1 MGAEEQCF
9 SAFLIK
15 KQHVIIRKEEESMSE
30 YLLEMSGICK
40 SFAGVKALDHVD
52 FRVRPGKV
60 MCLAGENGCGKSTLV
75 KIISGVY
82 TKDEGH
88 VTFDGQPITKITPAE
103 ATKLGIQVIYQDLSI
118 LPNLTVR
125 ENLAINSEITAGR
138 KIVNKK
144 RWDETA
150 KEALS
155 KIGYQI
161 DLDAKMGTLS
171 VADKQ
176 LVAICRAMLFDAKL
190 IIMDEPTT
198 ALTKKEVDALFTT
211 VRQLKDSGIAIMFIS
226 HKTEEIFEISDD
238 VCIMRNG
245 KNVYGGPTA
254 ELTPKEFTY
263 YMTGRELTDERFVPK
278 NVSKDPVLKVDHL
291 SLKNKFQDV
300 SFELRKGEILG
311 VTGLLGSGR
320 TELALS
326 LFGLEKPQSGTITLN
341 GEPVRIS
348 SPIKAQKLKIGYV
361 PEDRLT
367 EGLCLQQPI
376 ADNITLSSLKRLAGA
391 LGFLKHQ
398 DLVDDANIWKDK
410 FSIKTD
416 DVRKFAST
424 LSGGN
429 QQKIVLSKWLSN
441 DLDILI
447 LNGPTVGVDV
457 GAKQDIHALVHEL
470 ANEGLAVMIISD
482 DLSEVVVNCSR
493 VIVMKD
499 GSIVGE
505 MAGDEITESSILDII
520 R

>member
-1 MGAEEQCF
+1 
-9 SAFLIK
+9 
-15 KQHVIIRKEEESMSE
+15 MSE
-30 YLLEMSGICK
+30 YLLEMKGICK
-40 SFAGVKALDHVD
+40 SFAGVHALDHVN

-82 TKDEGH
+82 TRDEGE
-88 VTFDGQPITKITPAE
+88 VLFEGQPITKITPAE
-103 ATKLGIQVIYQDLSI
+103 ATRLGIQVIYQDLSI
-118 LPNLTVR
+118 FPNLTVM
-125 ENLAINSEITAGR
+125 ENLAINSEITAER
-138 KIVNKK
+138 KFVNRR
-144 RWDETA
+144 RWEKTA

-155 KIGYQI
+155 KIGYNI
-161 DLDAKMGTLS
+161 DLNAKMGELS

-176 LVAICRAMLFDAKL
+176 LVAICRALLFNAKL

-211 VRQLKDSGIAIMFIS
+211 VRQLRDSGIAIMFIS

-245 KNVYGGPTA
+245 KNVFAGPTK
-254 ELTPKEFTY
+254 ELTPKEFTFH
-263 YMTGRELTDERFVPK
+263 MTGRELTDDHFVPK
-278 NVSKDPVLKVDHL
+278 NISKEPVLKVDHL
-291 SLKNKFQDV
+291 SLQGKYENV

-311 VTGLLGSGR
+311 ITGLLGSGR

-326 LFGLEKPQSGTITLN
+326 LFGLLKPQSGTVTLR
-341 GEPVRIS
+341 GQQVKIS
-348 SPIKAQKLKIGYV
+348 SPMEAQKMKIGYV

-376 ADNITLSSLKRLAGA
+376 ANNITLSSLKRLSGA
-391 LGFLKHQ
+391 LGLLKQ
-398 DLVDDANIWKDK
+398 KDLVSDANIWKEK
-410 FSIKTD
+410 FSIATD
-416 DVRKFAST
+416 DVRKLAST

-441 DLDILI
+441 DLDVLI

-457 GAKQDIHALVHEL
+457 GAKQDIHALVHQL
-470 ANEGLAVMIISD
+470 ANEGLAVIIISD

-493 VIVMKD
+493 VIVMKE
-499 GSIVGE
+499 GGIVGE
-505 MAGDEITESSILDII
+505 MEGDNITENNILDII

>member
-1 MGAEEQCF
+1 
-9 SAFLIK
+9 
-15 KQHVIIRKEEESMSE
+15 MSE
-30 YLLEMSGICK
+30 YLLEMTGICK
-40 SFAGVKALDHVD
+40 SFSGVHALKNVN
-52 FRVRPGKV
+52 FKVRPGKV

-82 TKDEGH
+82 TKDEGE
-88 VTFDGQPITKITPAE
+88 VLFEGKPITKITPAE

-118 LPNLTVR
+118 FPNLTVM
-125 ENLAINSEITAGR
+125 ENLAINSEITAG
-138 KIVNKK
+138 KKLVNRK
-144 RWDETA
+144 RWEATA

-155 KIGYQI
+155 KIGYNI
-161 DLDAKMGTLS
+161 DLNAKMGELS

-176 LVAICRAMLFDAKL
+176 LVAICRALLFDAKL

-198 ALTKKEVDALFTT
+198 ALTKKEVDALFKTA
-211 VRQLKDSGIAIMFIS
+211 RQLRDSGIAIMFIS

-245 KNVYGGPTA
+245 ENVFAGPTA
-254 ELTPKEFTY
+254 ELTPQQFTY
-263 YMTGRELTDERFVPK
+263 HMTGRELTDDHFIPK
-278 NVSKDPVLKVDHL
+278 NVSKEPVLKTEHL
-291 SLKNKFQDV
+291 TLKDKFEDV
-300 SFELRKGEILG
+300 SFELHKGEILG
-311 VTGLLGSGR
+311 ITGLLGSGR

-326 LFGLEKPQSGTITLN
+326 LFGLEHPKEGTITLN
-341 GEPVRIS
+341 GEQVKIS
-348 SPIKAQKLKIGYV
+348 NPIKAQKLKIGYV

-376 ADNITLSSLKRLAGA
+376 SDNITLSSLKRLSNAIG
-391 LGFLKHQ
+391 LIKNQ
-398 DLVDDANIWKDK
+398 DILDDANIWKEK

-441 DLDILI
+441 DLDVLI

-457 GAKQDIHALVHEL
+457 GAKQDIHALVHNL
-470 ANEGLAVMIISD
+470 ANEGLAVIIISD

-493 VIVMKD
+493 VIVMKE
-499 GSIVGE
+499 GRIVGE
-505 MAGDEITESSILDII
+505 MTGDDITENNILDII

>member
-1 MGAEEQCF
+1 
-9 SAFLIK
+9 
-15 KQHVIIRKEEESMSE
+15 MSE
-30 YLLEMSGICK
+30 YLLEMTGICK
-40 SFAGVKALDHVD
+40 SFAGVHALKDVN
-52 FRVRPGKV
+52 FKVRPGKV

-82 TKDEGH
+82 TKDEGE
-88 VTFDGQPITKITPAE
+88 VIFEGKPITRITPAE

-118 LPNLTVR
+118 FPNLTVM
-125 ENLAINSEITAGR
+125 ENLAINSEITAG
-138 KIVNKK
+138 KKLVNRK
-144 RWDETA
+144 RWEATA

-155 KIGYQI
+155 KIGYNI
-161 DLDAKMGTLS
+161 DLNAKMGELS

-176 LVAICRAMLFDAKL
+176 LVAICRALLFDAKL

-198 ALTKKEVDALFTT
+198 ALTKKEVDALFKTAC
-211 VRQLKDSGIAIMFIS
+211 QLRDSGIAIMFIS

-245 KNVYGGPTA
+245 ENVYAGPTA
-254 ELTPKEFTY
+254 ELTPQKFTY
-263 YMTGRELTDERFVPK
+263 YMTGRELTDDHFIPK
-278 NVSKDPVLKVDHL
+278 NVSKEPVLKTEHL
-291 SLKNKFQDV
+291 TLKDKFEDV
-300 SFELRKGEILG
+300 SFELHKGEILG
-311 VTGLLGSGR
+311 ITGLLGSGR

-326 LFGLEKPQSGTITLN
+326 LFGLEHPKEGTITLN
-341 GEPVRIS
+341 GEQVKITN
-348 SPIKAQKLKIGYV
+348 PIKAQKLKIGYV

-376 ADNITLSSLKRLAGA
+376 SDNITLSSLKRLSNAIG
-391 LGFLKHQ
+391 LIRNQ
-398 DLVDDANIWKDK
+398 DILDDANIWKEK

-441 DLDILI
+441 DLDVLI

-457 GAKQDIHALVHEL
+457 GAKQDIHALVHDL
-470 ANEGLAVMIISD
+470 ANDGLAVIIISD

-493 VIVMKD
+493 VIVMKE
-499 GSIVGE
+499 GRIVGE
-505 MAGDEITESSILDII
+505 MTGDDITENNILDII

>member
-1 MGAEEQCF
+1 
-9 SAFLIK
+9 
-15 KQHVIIRKEEESMSE
+15 MSE
-30 YLLEMSGICK
+30 YLLEMTGICK
-40 SFAGVKALDHVD
+40 SFSGVHALKNVN
-52 FRVRPGKV
+52 FKVRPGKV

-82 TKDEGH
+82 TKDEGE
-88 VTFDGQPITKITPAE
+88 VLFEGKPITRITPAE

-118 LPNLTVR
+118 FPNLTVM
-125 ENLAINSEITAGR
+125 ENLAINSEITAG
-138 KIVNKK
+138 KKLVNRK
-144 RWDETA
+144 RWEATA

-155 KIGYQI
+155 KIGYNI
-161 DLDAKMGTLS
+161 DLNAKMGELS

-176 LVAICRAMLFDAKL
+176 LVAICRALLFDAKL

-198 ALTKKEVDALFTT
+198 ALTKKEVDALFKTA
-211 VRQLKDSGIAIMFIS
+211 RQLRDSGIAIMFIS

-245 KNVYGGPTA
+245 ENVFAGPTA
-254 ELTPKEFTY
+254 ELTPQQFTY
-263 YMTGRELTDERFVPK
+263 HMTGRELTDDHFIPK
-278 NVSKDPVLKVDHL
+278 NVSKEPVLKTEHL
-291 SLKNKFQDV
+291 TLKDKFEDV
-300 SFELRKGEILG
+300 SFELHKGEILG
-311 VTGLLGSGR
+311 ITGLLGSGR

-326 LFGLEKPQSGTITLN
+326 LFGLEHPKEGTITLN
-341 GEPVRIS
+341 GEQVKIS
-348 SPIKAQKLKIGYV
+348 NPIKAQKLKIGYV

-376 ADNITLSSLKRLAGA
+376 SDNITLSSLKRLSNAIG
-391 LGFLKHQ
+391 LIKNQ
-398 DLVDDANIWKDK
+398 DILDDANIWKEK

-441 DLDILI
+441 DLDVLI

-457 GAKQDIHALVHEL
+457 GAKQDIHALVHNL
-470 ANEGLAVMIISD
+470 ANEGLAVIIISD

-493 VIVMKD
+493 VIVMKE
-499 GSIVGE
+499 GRIVGE
-505 MAGDEITESSILDII
+505 MTGDDITENNILEII